1 MSNSYTVTDLFEESV
16 AKYTGAPYAVA
27 TDNMSNA
34 LMMCLYHE
42 NIKGKTI
49 TIPERTYVSV
59 PCEIIHA
66 GGRVAF
72 EAVEGTT
79 LKGAYQLKPTRVW
92 DSALRFTHSMYIPD
106 SLMCVSFSGV
116 YKPLKLIKGGMVL
129 LDNEDTYK
137 WLRRAR
143 FSGRNNCSYLKD
155 NLDMVG
161 WNFIMPTPTAAMGL
175 YLMGMFYNVDGTPI
189 HNEDVELPYPKL
201 SDYPIYSKT

>member
-1 MSNSYTVTDLFEESV
+1 MSNAYAVTDLFEQSV
-16 AKYTGAPYAVA
+16 AKYTGASYAVA

-34 LMMCLYHE
+34 LHMCLVYE
-42 NIKGKTI
+42 NIKGQTI
-49 TIPERTYVSV
+49 KIPERTYVSV

-66 GGRVAF
+66 GGKVEF
-72 EAVEGTT
+72 EPVNGTT

-92 DSALRFTHSMYIPD
+92 DSALRFTHNMYIPD

-116 YKPLKLIKGGMVL
+116 YKPLKLIKGGMIL
-129 LDNEDTYK
+129 LDDEKAYN
-137 WLRRAR
+137 WLRRSR

-161 WNFIMPTPTAAMGL
+161 WNYIMPPPTAAMGL
-175 YLMGMFYNVDGTPI
+175 YLMGQFYNVDGTPR

-201 SDYPIYSKT
+201 SDFPIYTK